1 MSILNNFRTNPKISE
16 SSQKIRKKT
25 AKKNLKIKK
34 KISSKR
40 NATFDIRDEKI
51 NNKILKKKS
60 RSKIKKFAPPR
71 KKNIFF
77 KKSAKKNDLSNSEN
91 NISSKN
97 YLNEH
102 NIKNVKFKSLNKQ
115 KPNNNP
121 NINIINIKNVQIKKF
136 IGKKSIT
143 EHSPKNR
150 YNQNSYLKNN
160 EKNIDFFEKIKTNN
174 KLNDSEL
181 NSLEY
186 QKALELDKRTFSQY
200 YFSLLKK
207 KQLIL
212 FSFCPAKDYN
222 LFTIKICLFLTNFSL
237 YLTMNCFFFS
247 DETMHKIYIDNGA
260 YRIIYQLPQ
269 IIYTSLISSFAII
282 ILKQLA
288 LSENNFL
295 KLKQE
300 KSFIRLTAGSKTIKS
315 LLKIKFLF
323 FFIINSLFL
332 IFFWYFISCFCAV
345 FINTKIILFYDTII
359 SFGLSL
365 LYPFGYYLIPTFF
378 RITAL
383 RTKKRDKICL
393 YNTGRIFA
401 LI

>member
-1 MSILNNFRTNPKISE
+1 
-16 SSQKIRKKT
+16 
-25 AKKNLKIKK
+25 
-34 KISSKR
+34 
-40 NATFDIRDEKI
+40 
-51 NNKILKKKS
+51 
-60 RSKIKKFAPPR
+60 
-71 KKNIFF
+71 
-77 KKSAKKNDLSNSEN
+77 
-91 NISSKN
+91 
-97 YLNEH
+97 
-102 NIKNVKFKSLNKQ
+102 
-115 KPNNNP
+115 
-121 NINIINIKNVQIKKF
+121 
-136 IGKKSIT
+136 
-143 EHSPKNR
+143 
-150 YNQNSYLKNN
+150 
-160 EKNIDFFEKIKTNN
+160 
-174 KLNDSEL
+174 
-181 NSLEY
+181 
-186 QKALELDKRTFSQY
+186 
-200 YFSLLKK
+200 
-207 KQLIL
+207 
-212 FSFCPAKDYN
+212 
-222 LFTIKICLFLTNFSL
+222 
-237 YLTMNCFFFS
+237 
-247 DETMHKIYIDNGA
+247 MHKIYIDNGA

-269 IIYTSLISSFAII
+269 IIYTSLISSFANI

-345 FINTKIILFYDTII
+345 FINTQIILFYDTII